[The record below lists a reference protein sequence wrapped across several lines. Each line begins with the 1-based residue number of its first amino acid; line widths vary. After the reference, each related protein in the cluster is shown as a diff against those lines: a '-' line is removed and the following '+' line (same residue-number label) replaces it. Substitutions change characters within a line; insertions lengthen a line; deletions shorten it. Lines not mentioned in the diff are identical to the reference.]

1 MNPLGFILSLTY
13 EFFMEITIKIILLLI
28 IPLILFDIL
37 MRFEYNSLSK
47 YSMILG
53 FILNPL
59 FKALAEPKIK
69 EVQEKLKERRIKKA
83 LAKKNKKK

>member
-1 MNPLGFILSLTY
+1 MKQ
-13 EFFMEITIKIILLLI
+13 FFMEIIIKIILLLI

>member
-1 MNPLGFILSLTY
+1 MKQ
-13 EFFMEITIKIILLLI
+13 FFMEITIKIILLLI
-28 IPLILFDIL
+28 LPLLLFDIL
-37 MRFEYNSLSK
+37 MRFEYNSLAK

>member
-1 MNPLGFILSLTY
+1 
-13 EFFMEITIKIILLLI
+13 MEIIIKIILLLI

-69 EVQEKLKERRIKKA
+69 EVQEKLKERRIKKT

>member
-1 MNPLGFILSLTY
+1 MKQ
-13 EFFMEITIKIILLLI
+13 FFMEITIKIILLLI

>member
-1 MNPLGFILSLTY
+1 
-13 EFFMEITIKIILLLI
+13 
-28 IPLILFDIL
+28 

-83 LAKKNKKK
+83 LAKKNKKN

>member
-1 MNPLGFILSLTY
+1 MKQFLQSIS
-13 EFFMEITIKIILLLI
+13 IKLILLLI
-28 IPLILFDIL
+28 IPVLLFDIL
-37 MRFEYNSLSK
+37 MRFQYESLSK

-59 FKALAEPKIK
+59 FKALAEPKLK
-69 EVQEKLKERRIKKA
+69 EVQEKLKERRDKKA

>member
-1 MNPLGFILSLTY
+1 MKQ
-13 EFFMEITIKIILLLI
+13 FFMEITIKIILLLI
-28 IPLILFDIL
+28 LPLLLFDIL
-37 MRFEYNSLSK
+37 MRFEYESLSK

-59 FKALAEPKIK
+59 FKALAEPKLK

>member
-1 MNPLGFILSLTY
+1 MKQ
-13 EFFMEITIKIILLLI
+13 FFMEIIIKIILLLI

-69 EVQEKLKERRIKKA
+69 EVQEKLKERRIKKT

>member
-1 MNPLGFILSLTY
+1 MKQFLQGIS
-13 EFFMEITIKIILLLI
+13 IKLILLLI
-28 IPLILFDIL
+28 IPVLLFDIL
-37 MRFEYNSLSK
+37 MRFQYESLSK

-59 FKALAEPKIK
+59 FKALAEPKLK
-69 EVQEKLKERRIKKA
+69 EVQEKLKERRVKKA

>member
-1 MNPLGFILSLTY
+1 METY
-13 EFFMEITIKIILLLI
+13 IELKGIMKQFFMEITIKIILLLI

>member
-1 MNPLGFILSLTY
+1 MKQ
-13 EFFMEITIKIILLLI
+13 FFMEITIKIILLLI
-28 IPLILFDIL
+28 LPLLLFDIL

>member
-1 MNPLGFILSLTY
+1 MKQ
-13 EFFMEITIKIILLLI
+13 FFMEITIKIILLLI
-28 IPLILFDIL
+28 LPLLLFDIL

-69 EVQEKLKERRIKKA
+69 EVQEKLKERRIKKRD
-83 LAKKNKKK
+83 